1 MRKSLNTP
9 TRRWTVLIIASTV
22 MMMGYV
28 FWDIVSPLSTTLK
41 ASPTEGGM
49 GWTAAEYGFYAGS
62 YSIFNIF
69 LLMLFFGG
77 IILDKCGIR
86 FTGLLATGMMLG
98 GAAVNYLAVTLIPCD
113 HYVDLSFTLFGLIP
127 SHMKVQVMV
136 AAVGFGLF
144 GVGCDITGI
153 TISKIVTKWFTGR
166 ELATAMGIQ
175 VAMARLGTA
184 SAISMSPVIANAFD
198 LSAPILAGTAL
209 LLMGF
214 VLFIIYVVMDKRF
227 DREERTPGKKSE
239 GLEKSEHSEY
249 SDYSEHSEYSEYSE
263 YSDYSEYSEYSD
275 YSELSEKSEH
285 SEHSEHSGES
295 NHSAVRDEDNFTMRD
310 FLTMLR
316 NPGFWLI
323 ALLCVAFYSSLR
335 PFLKFAT
342 DVLVNKYGM
351 EKETAGWVVSILPYG
366 TIVLTP
372 LFGILY
378 DRVGRGSLL
387 MLTGC
392 VIVTVCHVCLALPI
406 IEHTCVASVVM
417 VLYGVAFSLVPSA
430 MWPSVPKIVPL
441 KQLGTAYSIIY
452 YVQNI
457 GLMLVPMLVG
467 NIICQH
473 TDAAGHVDYTLPMM
487 VFALFGAASILLAL
501 LLMISD
507 SRHHYGLWERNIKKS

>member
-1 MRKSLNTP
+1 MQKSVNTP
-9 TRRWTVLIIASTV
+9 ARRWTVLFIAATV

-41 ASPTEGGM
+41 ASPAEGGM

-98 GAAVNYLAVTLIPCD
+98 GAVVNYLAVTVIPCD
-113 HYVDLSFTLFGLIP
+113 NYTDLGFTLFGLIP
-127 SHMKVQVMV
+127 SHIKVQVLV
-136 AAVGFGLF
+136 AALGFGMF

-166 ELATAMGIQ
+166 ELATAMGVQ

-184 SAISMSPVIANAFD
+184 SAISLSPVIANAYG
-198 LSAPILAGTAL
+198 LSAPILVGATL

-214 VLFIIYVVMDKRF
+214 VFFIVYILMDKRF
-227 DREERTPGKKSE
+227 DREKHTSSK
-239 GLEKSEHSEY
+239 
-249 SDYSEHSEYSEYSE
+249 
-263 YSDYSEYSEYSD
+263 
-275 YSELSEKSEH
+275 YSELSEDGVNENVDK
-285 SEHSEHSGES
+285 
-295 NHSAVRDEDNFTMRD
+295 DDDKFTFRD
-310 FLTMLR
+310 FLTVLR

-351 EKETAGWVVSILPYG
+351 DKETAGWVTSILPYG

-372 LFGILY
+372 LFGALY
-378 DRVGRGSLL
+378 DRLGRGSLL
-387 MLTGC
+387 MLIGC
-392 VIVTVCHVCLALPI
+392 VIVTLCHVCLSLPLI
-406 IEHTCVASVVM
+406 QHSWMVM
-417 VLYGVAFSLVPSA
+417 VIMALYGVSFSLVPSA

-457 GLMLVPMLVG
+457 GLMLVPMFVG
-467 NIICQH
+467 NIIDAN
-473 TDAAGHVDYTLPMM
+473 TDSTGHVDYTLPMV
-487 VFALFGAASILLAL
+487 VFILLGVAAIVLSL

-507 SRHHYGLWERNIKKS
+507 KRHHYGLWERNIKN

>member
-1 MRKSLNTP
+1 MQKSMNTP
-9 TRRWTVLIIASTV
+9 LRRWTVLVIAALV

-41 ASPTEGGM
+41 ATPEEGGM

-86 FTGLLATGMMLG
+86 FTGLLTTGMMLG
-98 GAAVNYLAVTLIPCD
+98 GSVINYLAVTVIPCD
-113 HYVDLSFTLFGLIP
+113 SYADLSFTLFGLIP
-127 SHMKVQVMV
+127 SHIKVQVLI
-136 AAVGFGLF
+136 AALGFGMF

-153 TISKIVTKWFTGR
+153 TVSKIVTKWFTGR
-166 ELATAMGIQ
+166 ELATAMGVQ

-184 SAISMSPVIANAFD
+184 SAISMSPVIANAYG
-198 LSAPILAGTAL
+198 LSAPILVGATL
-209 LLMGF
+209 LLLGF
-214 VLFIIYVVMDKRF
+214 VLFIVYILMDKRI
-227 DREERTPGKKSE
+227 DREQRASVKASE
-239 GLEKSEHSEY
+239 GSDSSES
-249 SDYSEHSEYSEYSE
+249 SEYSEYSE
-263 YSDYSEYSEYSD
+263 
-275 YSELSEKSEH
+275 H
-285 SEHSEHSGES
+285 SEDAA
-295 NHSAVRDEDNFTMRD
+295 NKNDDKFTFRD
-310 FLTMLR
+310 FLTVLR

-342 DVLVNKYGM
+342 DVLVNNYGM
-351 EKETAGWVVSILPYG
+351 DKETAGWVTSILPYG

-372 LFGILY
+372 LFGVLY
-378 DRVGRGSLL
+378 DRLGRGSLL
-387 MLTGC
+387 MLIGC
-392 VIVTVCHVCLALPI
+392 VIVTLCHVCLALPL
-406 IEHTCVASVVM
+406 IEHTWMVMVIM
-417 VLYGVAFSLVPSA
+417 VLYGVSFSLVPSA

-467 NIICQH
+467 NIIDAN
-473 TDAAGHVDYTLPMM
+473 TDTAGHVDYTLPMV
-487 VFALFGAASILLAL
+487 VFALLGIAAIILSL
-501 LLMISD
+501 LLMVSD
-507 SRHHYGLWERNIKKS
+507 KRHHYGLWERNIQ

>member
-1 MRKSLNTP
+1 MNTP
-9 TRRWTVLIIASTV
+9 ARRWTVLFIAATV

-49 GWTAAEYGFYAGS
+49 GWTAAEYGFYTGS

-98 GAAVNYLAVTLIPCD
+98 GAVVNYLAVTLIPND
-113 HYVDLSFTLFGLIP
+113 SYTDLGITLFGLIP
-127 SHMKVQVMV
+127 SPIKVQVLV
-136 AAVGFGLF
+136 ASLGFGMF

-153 TISKIVTKWFTGR
+153 TISKVITKWFTGH
-166 ELATAMGIQ
+166 ELATAMGVQ

-184 SAISMSPVIANAFD
+184 SAISLSPVIANAYGI
-198 LSAPILAGTAL
+198 SAPILVGAAL
-209 LLMGF
+209 LLLGF
-214 VLFIIYVVMDKRF
+214 VMFIVYILMDKRLG
-227 DREERTPGKKSE
+227 EASKKSE
-239 GLEKSEHSEY
+239 LSKLSEHP
-249 SDYSEHSEYSEYSE
+249 
-263 YSDYSEYSEYSD
+263 
-275 YSELSEKSEH
+275 
-285 SEHSEHSGES
+285 ES
-295 NHSAVRDEDNFTMRD
+295 NDDAVSKADDKFTLRD
-310 FLTMLR
+310 FLTVLR

-342 DVLVNKYGM
+342 DLLVNKYGM
-351 EKETAGWVVSILPYG
+351 DKETAGWVTSILPYG

-372 LFGILY
+372 LFGALY
-378 DRVGRGSLL
+378 DRLGRGSLL
-387 MLTGC
+387 MLIGC
-392 VIVTVCHVCLALPI
+392 VIVTLCHICLTMSF
-406 IEHTCVASVVM
+406 IEHTWMVMVVM
-417 VLYGVAFSLVPSA
+417 VLYGVSFSLVPSA
-430 MWPSVPKIVPL
+430 MWSSVPKIVPL

-467 NIICQH
+467 NIIDAH
-473 TDAAGHVDYTLPMM
+473 TDTTGHVDYTLPMV
-487 VFALFGAASILLAL
+487 VFALLGVAAIVLSL
-501 LLMISD
+501 LLMVSD
-507 SRHHYGLWERNIKKS
+507 KRHHYGLWERNIKSL

>member
-1 MRKSLNTP
+1 MQKSINTP
-9 TRRWTVLIIASTV
+9 LRRWTVLVIAALV

-41 ASPTEGGM
+41 ASPEEGCM

-98 GAAVNYLAVTLIPCD
+98 GAVINYLAVTLIPCD
-113 HYVDLSFTLFGLIP
+113 SYTDLGFTLFGLIP
-127 SHMKVQVMV
+127 SHIKVQVLI
-136 AAVGFGLF
+136 AALGFGIF

-153 TISKIVTKWFTGR
+153 TVSKIVTKWFTGR
-166 ELATAMGIQ
+166 ELATAMGVQ

-184 SAISMSPVIANAFD
+184 SAISMGPVIANAYG
-198 LSAPILAGTAL
+198 LSAPILVGATL
-209 LLMGF
+209 LLLGF
-214 VLFIIYVVMDKRF
+214 VLFIVYILMDRKI
-227 DREERTPGKKSE
+227 DRERRVSAKS
-239 GLEKSEHSEY
+239 
-249 SDYSEHSEYSEYSE
+249 SEYSES
-263 YSDYSEYSEYSD
+263 
-275 YSELSEKSEH
+275 SEKSGL
-285 SEHSEHSGES
+285 SEE
-295 NHSAVRDEDNFTMRD
+295 AVSKDDDKFTFRD
-310 FLTMLR
+310 FLTVLR

-342 DVLVNKYGM
+342 DVLVNNYGLD
-351 EKETAGWVVSILPYG
+351 KETAGLVTSILPYG

-372 LFGILY
+372 LFGVLY
-378 DRVGRGSLL
+378 DRLGRGSLL
-387 MLTGC
+387 MLIGC
-392 VIVTVCHVCLALPI
+392 VIVTLCHVCLALPL
-406 IEHTCVASVVM
+406 IEHTWVVMVVM
-417 VLYGVAFSLVPSA
+417 VLYGVSFSLVPSA

-467 NIICQH
+467 NIIDAN
-473 TDAAGHVDYTLPMM
+473 TDTTGHVNYTLPMV
-487 VFALFGAASILLAL
+487 VFAILGIAAIILSL
-501 LLMISD
+501 LLMFSD
-507 SRHHYGLWERNIKKS
+507 KRHNYGLWERNIQSK

>member
-1 MRKSLNTP
+1 MQKSMNTP
-9 TRRWTVLIIASTV
+9 LRRWTVLVIAALV

-41 ASPTEGGM
+41 ATPEEGGM

-98 GAAVNYLAVTLIPCD
+98 GSVINYLAVTVIPCD
-113 HYVDLSFTLFGLIP
+113 SYADLSFTLFGLIP
-127 SHMKVQVMV
+127 SHIKVQVLI
-136 AAVGFGLF
+136 AALGFGMF

-153 TISKIVTKWFTGR
+153 TVSKIVTKWFTGR
-166 ELATAMGIQ
+166 ELATAMGVQ

-184 SAISMSPVIANAFD
+184 SAISMSPVIANAYG
-198 LSAPILAGTAL
+198 LSAPILVGATL
-209 LLMGF
+209 LLLGF
-214 VLFIIYVVMDKRF
+214 VLFIVYILMDKRI
-227 DREERTPGKKSE
+227 DREQRASVKS
-239 GLEKSEHSEY
+239 SE
-249 SDYSEHSEYSEYSE
+249 
-263 YSDYSEYSEYSD
+263 
-275 YSELSEKSEH
+275 YSELSERTRISEY
-285 SEHSEHSGES
+285 SEKTVLSEETVSK
-295 NHSAVRDEDNFTMRD
+295 DDDKFTFRD
-310 FLTMLR
+310 FLTVLR

-342 DVLVNKYGM
+342 DVLVNNYGM
-351 EKETAGWVVSILPYG
+351 DKETAGWVTSILPYG

-372 LFGILY
+372 LFGVLY
-378 DRVGRGSLL
+378 DRLGRGSLL
-387 MLTGC
+387 MLIGC
-392 VIVTVCHVCLALPI
+392 VIVTLCHVCLALPL
-406 IEHTCVASVVM
+406 IEHTWMVMVIM
-417 VLYGVAFSLVPSA
+417 VLYGVSFSLVPSA

-467 NIICQH
+467 NIIDAN
-473 TDAAGHVDYTLPMM
+473 TDTAGHVDYTLPMV
-487 VFALFGAASILLAL
+487 VFALLGIAAIILSL
-501 LLMISD
+501 LLMVSD
-507 SRHHYGLWERNIKKS
+507 KRHHYGLWERNIQ

>member
-1 MRKSLNTP
+1 MLKSINTP
-9 TRRWTVLIIASTV
+9 LRRWTVLVIAALV

-41 ASPTEGGM
+41 ASPDEGGM

-98 GAAVNYLAVTLIPCD
+98 GAVINYLAVTVIPCD
-113 HYVDLSFTLFGLIP
+113 NYTNLSFTLFGLIP
-127 SHMKVQVMV
+127 STIKVQVLV
-136 AAVGFGLF
+136 AALGFGMF

-153 TISKIVTKWFTGR
+153 TVSKIVTKWFTGK
-166 ELATAMGIQ
+166 ELATAMGVQ

-184 SAISMSPVIANAFD
+184 SAISMSPVIANAYG
-198 LSAPILAGTAL
+198 LSAPILVGATL
-209 LLMGF
+209 LLLGF
-214 VLFIIYVVMDKRF
+214 VLFIVYILMDRKIDSEQRASVKSS
-227 DREERTPGKKSE
+227 ECSE
-239 GLEKSEHSEY
+239 GLESSKGSESSE
-249 SDYSEHSEYSEYSE
+249 ET
-263 YSDYSEYSEYSD
+263 
-275 YSELSEKSEH
+275 
-285 SEHSEHSGES
+285 ES
-295 NHSAVRDEDNFTMRD
+295 KDDDKFTFRD
-310 FLTMLR
+310 FLTVLR

-342 DVLVNKYGM
+342 DVLVNNYGM
-351 EKETAGWVVSILPYG
+351 DKETAGWVTSILPYG

-378 DRVGRGSLL
+378 DRLGRGSLL
-387 MLTGC
+387 MLIGC
-392 VIVTVCHVCLALPI
+392 VIVTLCHVCLALPL
-406 IEHTCVASVVM
+406 IEHTWMVMVVM
-417 VLYGVAFSLVPSA
+417 VLYGVSFSLVPSA

-467 NIICQH
+467 NIIDAN
-473 TDAAGHVDYTLPMM
+473 TDTTGHVNYTLPMII
-487 VFALFGAASILLAL
+487 FALLGIAAIVLSL
-501 LLMISD
+501 LLMVSD
-507 SRHHYGLWERNIKKS
+507 KRHHYGLWERNIKN

>member
-1 MRKSLNTP
+1 M
-9 TRRWTVLIIASTV
+9 RRWTVLLIAATV

-41 ASPTEGGM
+41 ASPEEGGM

-98 GAAVNYLAVTLIPCD
+98 GAVINYLAVTLISCD
-113 HYVDLSFTLFGLIP
+113 SYADLSFTLFGLIP
-127 SHMKVQVMV
+127 SHIKVQVLI
-136 AAVGFGLF
+136 AALGFGMF

-153 TISKIVTKWFTGR
+153 TVSKIVTKWFTGR
-166 ELATAMGIQ
+166 ELATAMGLQ

-184 SAISMSPVIANAFD
+184 SAISMSPVIANAYG
-198 LSAPILAGTAL
+198 LSAPILAGAAML
-209 LLMGF
+209 LLGF
-214 VLFIIYVVMDKRF
+214 VLFIVYILMDKRI
-227 DREERTPGKKSE
+227 DREQRASVKPSE
-239 GLEKSEHSEY
+239 NPAS
-249 SDYSEHSEYSEYSE
+249 SDSTGHKEDVSK
-263 YSDYSEYSEYSD
+263 DD
-275 YSELSEKSEH
+275 DKFTF
-285 SEHSEHSGES
+285 
-295 NHSAVRDEDNFTMRD
+295 RDL
-310 FLTMLR
+310 LTVLR

-342 DVLVNKYGM
+342 DVLVNNYGM
-351 EKETAGWVVSILPYG
+351 DKETAGWVTSILPYG

-372 LFGILY
+372 LFGVLY
-378 DRVGRGSLL
+378 DRLGRGSLL
-387 MLTGC
+387 MLIGC
-392 VIVTVCHVCLALPI
+392 VIVTLCHVCLALPV
-406 IEHTCVASVVM
+406 IEHTWMVM
-417 VLYGVAFSLVPSA
+417 AVMLLYGVSFSLVPSA

-467 NIICQH
+467 NIIDNH
-473 TDAAGHVDYTLPMM
+473 TDTTGHVDYTIPMV
-487 VFALFGAASILLAL
+487 VFVLFGVAAIILSL
-501 LLMISD
+501 LLMFSD
-507 SRHHYGLWERNIKKS
+507 KRHHYGLWEKNIQSKNND

>member
-1 MRKSLNTP
+1 MQKSMNTP
-9 TRRWTVLIIASTV
+9 LRRWTVLVIAALV

-41 ASPTEGGM
+41 ATPEEGGM

-98 GAAVNYLAVTLIPCD
+98 GSVINYLAVTVIPCD
-113 HYVDLSFTLFGLIP
+113 SYADLSFTLFGLIP
-127 SHMKVQVMV
+127 SHIKVQVLI
-136 AAVGFGLF
+136 AALGFGMF

-153 TISKIVTKWFTGR
+153 TVSKIVTKWFTGR
-166 ELATAMGIQ
+166 ELATAMGVQ

-184 SAISMSPVIANAFD
+184 SAISMSPVIANAYG
-198 LSAPILAGTAL
+198 LSAPILVGATL
-209 LLMGF
+209 LLLGF
-214 VLFIIYVVMDKRF
+214 VLFIVYILMDKRI
-227 DREERTPGKKSE
+227 DREQRASVKS
-239 GLEKSEHSEY
+239 SE
-249 SDYSEHSEYSEYSE
+249 
-263 YSDYSEYSEYSD
+263 
-275 YSELSEKSEH
+275 YSELSEKIRISEY
-285 SEHSEHSGES
+285 SEKTVLSEETVSK
-295 NHSAVRDEDNFTMRD
+295 DDDKFTFRD
-310 FLTMLR
+310 FLTVLR

-342 DVLVNKYGM
+342 DVLVNNYGM
-351 EKETAGWVVSILPYG
+351 DKETAGWVTSILPYG

-372 LFGILY
+372 LFGVLY
-378 DRVGRGSLL
+378 DRLGRGSLL
-387 MLTGC
+387 MLIGC
-392 VIVTVCHVCLALPI
+392 VIVTLCHVCLALPL
-406 IEHTCVASVVM
+406 IEHTWMVMVIM
-417 VLYGVAFSLVPSA
+417 VLYGVSFSLVPSA

-467 NIICQH
+467 NIIDAN
-473 TDAAGHVDYTLPMM
+473 TDTAGHVDYTLPMV
-487 VFALFGAASILLAL
+487 VFALLGIAAIILSL
-501 LLMISD
+501 LLMVSD
-507 SRHHYGLWERNIKKS
+507 KRHHYGLWERNIQ

>member
-1 MRKSLNTP
+1 MQKSVNTP
-9 TRRWTVLIIASTV
+9 ARRWTVLFIAATV

-41 ASPTEGGM
+41 ASPAEGGM

-98 GAAVNYLAVTLIPCD
+98 GAVVNYLAVTVIPCD
-113 HYVDLSFTLFGLIP
+113 NYTDLGFTLFGLIP
-127 SHMKVQVMV
+127 SHIKVQVLV
-136 AAVGFGLF
+136 AALGFGMF

-166 ELATAMGIQ
+166 ELATAMGVQ

-184 SAISMSPVIANAFD
+184 SAISLSPVIANAYG
-198 LSAPILAGTAL
+198 LSAPILVGATL

-214 VLFIIYVVMDKRF
+214 VFFIVYILMDKRF
-227 DREERTPGKKSE
+227 DREQRPSVETSK
-239 GLEKSEHSEY
+239 L
-249 SDYSEHSEYSEYSE
+249 SEYSESSE
-263 YSDYSEYSEYSD
+263 
-275 YSELSEKSEH
+275 
-285 SEHSEHSGES
+285 
-295 NHSAVRDEDNFTMRD
+295 NSASKDDDKFTFRD
-310 FLTMLR
+310 FLTVLR

-351 EKETAGWVVSILPYG
+351 DKETAGWVTSILPYG

-372 LFGILY
+372 LFGALY
-378 DRVGRGSLL
+378 DRLGRGSLL
-387 MLTGC
+387 MLIGC
-392 VIVTVCHVCLALPI
+392 VIVTLCHVCLSLPLI
-406 IEHTCVASVVM
+406 QHSWMVM
-417 VLYGVAFSLVPSA
+417 VIMALYGVSFSLVPSA

-457 GLMLVPMLVG
+457 GLMLVPMFVG
-467 NIICQH
+467 NIIDAN
-473 TDAAGHVDYTLPMM
+473 TDSTGHVDYTLPMV
-487 VFALFGAASILLAL
+487 VFILLGVAAIVLSL

-507 SRHHYGLWERNIKKS
+507 KRHHYGLWERNIKN

>member
-1 MRKSLNTP
+1 MQKSMNTP
-9 TRRWTVLIIASTV
+9 LRRWTVLVIAALV

-41 ASPTEGGM
+41 ASPEEGGM

-98 GAAVNYLAVTLIPCD
+98 GSVINYLAVTVIPCNS
-113 HYVDLSFTLFGLIP
+113 YADLSFTLFGLIP
-127 SHMKVQVMV
+127 SHIKVQVLI
-136 AAVGFGLF
+136 AALGFGMF

-153 TISKIVTKWFTGR
+153 TVSKIVTKWFTGR
-166 ELATAMGIQ
+166 ELATAMGVQ

-184 SAISMSPVIANAFD
+184 SAISMSPVIANAYG
-198 LSAPILAGTAL
+198 LSAPILVGATL
-209 LLMGF
+209 LLLGF
-214 VLFIIYVVMDKRF
+214 VLFIVYILMDKRI
-227 DREERTPGKKSE
+227 DREQRASVKASE
-239 GLEKSEHSEY
+239 GSDSSES
-249 SDYSEHSEYSEYSE
+249 SEYSEYSE
-263 YSDYSEYSEYSD
+263 
-275 YSELSEKSEH
+275 H
-285 SEHSEHSGES
+285 SEDAP
-295 NHSAVRDEDNFTMRD
+295 NKNDDKFTFRD
-310 FLTMLR
+310 FLTVLR

-342 DVLVNKYGM
+342 DVLVNNYGM
-351 EKETAGWVVSILPYG
+351 DKETAGWVTSILPYG

-372 LFGILY
+372 LFGVLY
-378 DRVGRGSLL
+378 DRLGRGSLL
-387 MLTGC
+387 MLIGC
-392 VIVTVCHVCLALPI
+392 VIVTLCHVCLALPLL
-406 IEHTCVASVVM
+406 EHTWMVMVIM
-417 VLYGVAFSLVPSA
+417 VLYGVSFSLVPSA

-467 NIICQH
+467 NIIDAN
-473 TDAAGHVDYTLPMM
+473 TDTTGHVDYTLPIV
-487 VFALFGAASILLAL
+487 VFALLGIAAIILSL
-501 LLMISD
+501 LLMVSD
-507 SRHHYGLWERNIKKS
+507 KRHHYGL

>member
-1 MRKSLNTP
+1 MNTP
-9 TRRWTVLIIASTV
+9 ARRWTVLFIAATV

-49 GWTAAEYGFYAGS
+49 GWMAAEYGFYTGS

-98 GAAVNYLAVTLIPCD
+98 GAVVNYLAVTLIPND
-113 HYVDLSFTLFGLIP
+113 SYTDLGITLFGLIP
-127 SHMKVQVMV
+127 SPIKVQVLV
-136 AAVGFGLF
+136 ASLGFGMF

-153 TISKIVTKWFTGR
+153 TISKVITKWFTGH
-166 ELATAMGIQ
+166 ELATAMGVQ

-184 SAISMSPVIANAFD
+184 SAISLSPVIANAYGI
-198 LSAPILAGTAL
+198 SAPILVGAAL
-209 LLMGF
+209 LLLGF
-214 VLFIIYVVMDKRF
+214 VMFIVYILMDKRLG
-227 DREERTPGKKSE
+227 EASKK
-239 GLEKSEHSEY
+239 
-249 SDYSEHSEYSEYSE
+249 
-263 YSDYSEYSEYSD
+263 
-275 YSELSEKSEH
+275 SEKSELSKL
-285 SEHSEHSGES
+285 SEHAES
-295 NHSAVRDEDNFTMRD
+295 NDDADSKADDKFTLRD
-310 FLTMLR
+310 FLTVLR

-342 DVLVNKYGM
+342 DLLVNKYGM
-351 EKETAGWVVSILPYG
+351 DKETAGWVTSILPYG

-372 LFGILY
+372 LFGALY
-378 DRVGRGSLL
+378 DRLGRGSLL
-387 MLTGC
+387 MLIGC
-392 VIVTVCHVCLALPI
+392 VIVTLCHICLTMSF
-406 IEHTCVASVVM
+406 IEHTWMVMVVM
-417 VLYGVAFSLVPSA
+417 VLYGVSFSLVPSA
-430 MWPSVPKIVPL
+430 MWSSVPKIVPL

-467 NIICQH
+467 NIIDAH
-473 TDAAGHVDYTLPMM
+473 TDTTGHVDYTLPMV
-487 VFALFGAASILLAL
+487 VFALLGVAAIVLSL
-501 LLMISD
+501 LLMVSD
-507 SRHHYGLWERNIKKS
+507 KRHHYGLWERNIKSL